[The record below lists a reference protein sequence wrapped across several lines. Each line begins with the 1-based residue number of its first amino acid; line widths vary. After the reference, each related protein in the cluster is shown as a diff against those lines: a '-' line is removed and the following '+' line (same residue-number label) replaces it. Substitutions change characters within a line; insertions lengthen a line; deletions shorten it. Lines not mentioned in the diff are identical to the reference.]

1 MDKLHI
7 GHTNDENYQ
16 EYGKLSDGTPIF
28 RYSPPPPP
36 NPTILKE
43 KQERKRSLISNYNK
57 SMEVKASNTALYVNT
72 LKSQEEK
79 TK

>member
-1 MDKLHI
+1 MDQLHI
-7 GHTNDENYQ
+7 GYTSDENYEQ
-16 EYGKLSDGTPIF
+16 YGKLSDGTPVF

-36 NPTILKE
+36 DTALLRE
-43 KQERKRSLISNYNK
+43 EQQRKKSLISNYNK
-57 SMEVKASNTALYVNT
+57 SMEVKASNTVLYVNT